1 MKSALAIRHVLFE
14 DLGAFAPALEAA
26 GYRLRYLDVGTDV
39 GKQELADLSPQRDDL
54 VIVLGGP
61 IGVYE
66 DDTYPFLKD
75 EIAFLERRLAADA
88 PLMGICLGAQLIARA
103 AGAKVYPSGVKEV
116 GFAPI
121 ALTDAGK
128 ASCLAPFAAAPT
140 TLHWHGDTF
149 DLPEGAELLASTEAC
164 RNQAFA
170 LGRNV
175 IGFQFHPEA
184 DCGAIEQWLVGHTV
198 ELNAAGI
205 DIPKLREDAGT
216 CRRELADKAA
226 ATLTAWLDGLET

>member
-26 GYRLRYLDVGTDV
+26 GYRLRYLDVGQEG
-39 GKQELADLSPQRDDL
+39 GKQELADLPPQRDDL

-66 DDTYPFLKD
+66 DDSYPFLAD
-75 EIAFLERRLAADA
+75 EIAFLERRLAANA

-103 AGAKVYPSGVKEV
+103 AGARVYPSGMKEI
-116 GFAPI
+116 GFAAI
-121 ALTDAGK
+121 TLTEAGT
-128 ASCLAPFAAAPT
+128 ASCLAPFAKAPL

-184 DCGAIEQWLVGHTV
+184 DCSAIEQWLVGHTV

-205 DIPKLREDAGT
+205 DIAKLREDAGRY
-216 CRRELADKAA
+216 RRELADKAA
-226 ATLTAWLDGLET
+226 ATLTAWLDGLDN